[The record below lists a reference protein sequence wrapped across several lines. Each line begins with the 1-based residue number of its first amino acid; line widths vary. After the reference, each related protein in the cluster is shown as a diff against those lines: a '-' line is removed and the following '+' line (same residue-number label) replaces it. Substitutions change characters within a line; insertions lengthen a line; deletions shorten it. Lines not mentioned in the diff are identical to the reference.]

1 MKKDNGLT
9 IYQKSVKKWGW
20 LFLGP
25 VMLAFA
31 VWFLWPF
38 LKGLYLSFCDFRLIS
53 EAKLSGFDNY
63 VKAFSDESFMHSF
76 LFTALFT
83 VVSMTVINLL
93 AFTVA
98 YFLAK
103 EIRGMKIFR
112 TVFFMPNLIGGIV
125 LGYIWSTIFDGFLSM
140 YETSVLMESKYG
152 FWGLI
157 IMLCWQQVGYMM
169 IIYIAGFKNIDP
181 AVLEAAQIDGANG
194 RQTLLKIMIPNMIT
208 TISICLF
215 LALTNGFKL
224 FDQNLALTAGLPLS
238 MNADGTSIKTTEMM
252 ALNIFNTFYGQSSF
266 GHGVAQAK
274 AVIFFVLVS
283 VIGIIQLKFTD
294 RKKG

>member
-25 VMLAFA
+25 IMLAFA
-31 VWFLWPF
+31 VGFLWPF

-63 VKAFSDESFMHSF
+63 VKAFFDESFMHSF

-224 FDQNLALTAGLPLS
+224 FDQNLALTAGLPIS

-252 ALNIFNTFYGQSSF
+252 ALNIFNTFYSQSSF

-283 VIGIIQLKFTD
+283 VIGILQLKFTD

>member
-31 VWFLWPF
+31 VGFLWPF

-103 EIRGMKIFR
+103 EIRGIKIFR

-224 FDQNLALTAGLPLS
+224 FDQNLALTAGLPIS

-283 VIGIIQLKFTD
+283 AIGIIQLKFTD

>member
-31 VWFLWPF
+31 VGFLWPF

-224 FDQNLALTAGLPLS
+224 FDQNLALTAGLPIS

-283 VIGIIQLKFTD
+283 VIGIVQLKFTD

>member
-1 MKKDNGLT
+1 MKKDNELT

-31 VWFLWPF
+31 VGFLWPF

-224 FDQNLALTAGLPLS
+224 FDQNLALTAGLPIS

-283 VIGIIQLKFTD
+283 AIGILQLKFTD

>member
-25 VMLAFA
+25 IMLAFA
-31 VWFLWPF
+31 VGFLWPF

-224 FDQNLALTAGLPLS
+224 FDQNLALTAGLPIS

-283 VIGIIQLKFTD
+283 VIGILQLKFTD

>member
-1 MKKDNGLT
+1 MKKDKGLT

-25 VMLAFA
+25 VMVAFA
-31 VWFLWPF
+31 IGFLWPF
-38 LKGLYLSFCDFRLIS
+38 LQGLYLSFCDFRLIS
-53 EAKLSGFDNY
+53 QAKLTGFDNY
-63 VKAFSDESFMHSF
+63 VKAFSDEGFKHSF

-83 VVSMTVINLL
+83 IVSMTIINVL

-125 LGYIWSTIFDGFLSM
+125 LGYIWSTIFDGVLSM
-140 YETSVLMESKYG
+140 YDTSVLLDSKYG

-194 RQTLLKIMIPNMIT
+194 RQTLMRIMIPNMIT

-224 FDQNLALTAGLPLS
+224 FDQNLALTAGLPIS

-252 ALNIFNTFYGQSSF
+252 ALNIYNTFYDQSSF

-283 VIGIIQLKFTD
+283 VIGILQLKFTD

>member
-31 VWFLWPF
+31 VGFLWPF

-152 FWGLI
+152 FCGLI

-224 FDQNLALTAGLPLS
+224 FDQNLALTAGLPIS

-283 VIGIIQLKFTD
+283 AIGIIQLKFTD

>member
-25 VMLAFA
+25 IMLAFA
-31 VWFLWPF
+31 VGFLWPF

-224 FDQNLALTAGLPLS
+224 FDQNLALTAGLPIS

-283 VIGIIQLKFTD
+283 AIGIIQLKFTD

>member
-1 MKKDNGLT
+1 MRKDKGLT

-25 VMLAFA
+25 VMAAFA
-31 VWFLWPF
+31 VGFLWPF
-38 LKGLYLSFCDFRLIS
+38 LQGLYLSFCDFRMIS
-53 EAKLSGFDNY
+53 EAKISGIDNY
-63 VKAFSDESFMHSF
+63 VKALADESFKHSF

-83 VVSMTVINLL
+83 IVSMTMINVL
-93 AFTVA
+93 AFIVA
-98 YFLAK
+98 YYLAK

-140 YETSVLMESKYG
+140 FDTSVLLNSRYG

-157 IMLCWQQVGYMM
+157 IMLCWQQIGYMM
-169 IIYIAGFKNIDP
+169 IIYIAGFKSIDP
-181 AVLEAAQIDGANG
+181 AVLEAAQIDGANV
-194 RQTLLKIMIPNMIT
+194 RQTLMRIMIPNMIT

-224 FDQNLALTAGLPLS
+224 FDQNLALTSGLPIS
-238 MNADGTSIKTTEMM
+238 MSADGTSVKTTEMM

-283 VIGIIQLKFTD
+283 AIGIIQLKFTD

>member
-31 VWFLWPF
+31 VGFLWPF

-224 FDQNLALTAGLPLS
+224 FDQNLALTAGLPIS

-252 ALNIFNTFYGQSSF
+252 ALNIFNTCDRYL
-266 GHGVAQAK
+266 AAK
-274 AVIFFVLVS
+274 IHRQEERVGMIVL
-283 VIGIIQLKFTD
+283 
-294 RKKG
+294 

>member
-31 VWFLWPF
+31 VGFLWPF

-224 FDQNLALTAGLPLS
+224 FDQNLALTAGLPIL

-252 ALNIFNTFYGQSSF
+252 ALNIFNIFYGQSSF

-283 VIGIIQLKFTD
+283 AIGIIQLKFTD

>member
-25 VMLAFA
+25 IMLAFA
-31 VWFLWPF
+31 VGFLWPF

-83 VVSMTVINLL
+83 VASMTVINLL

-224 FDQNLALTAGLPLS
+224 FDQNLALTAGLPIS

-283 VIGIIQLKFTD
+283 AIGIIQLKFTD